1 MPETQYDDAS
11 AYRYYRTV
19 TSIAGSDV
27 DIETMLR
34 QAIEATSAYLGARQA
49 FYLPCL
55 EGRLLD
61 TSTLK
66 VFDGEYWG
74 SPEGSLQPL
83 CDTVSDYAAT
93 TSGDVISH
101 EQWVLLVIDAAT
113 QPAIWIVLSV
123 DNEPGENTKSIL
135 SDAAKCMGYGL
146 KHRRREKEF
155 AATQR
160 SMEAITR
167 GMAETMAQLVQA
179 EKMSELGKLTAGIA
193 HEINNPVG
201 YIRSNLES
209 LASYMDSYQAFFSD
223 FERMLKKGEMSSQA
237 YASLKERH
245 DLAFLLE
252 DSRDIVDTNLTGVDR
267 ISNIVSEL
275 YAFSRRGEGKFKPLK
290 VGDVVER
297 CITLTRSQ
305 FDTHHEVIY
314 ENSAQHGMIS
324 GDSSQLEQV
333 FVNMMINAA
342 HAMPGGGTLT
352 LNVSET
358 PTQVQVRVADTGTGM
373 DKATRAKIFTPF
385 FTTKPT
391 GKGTGLGLAI
401 TQGILHA
408 HDAVTD
414 VSSEVNKG
422 TSFTM
427 RFPRVDAD
435 KQEES

>member
-1 MPETQYDDAS
+1 
-11 AYRYYRTV
+11 
-19 TSIAGSDV
+19 
-27 DIETMLR
+27 
-34 QAIEATSAYLGARQA
+34 
-49 FYLPCL
+49 
-55 EGRLLD
+55 
-61 TSTLK
+61 
-66 VFDGEYWG
+66 
-74 SPEGSLQPL
+74 
-83 CDTVSDYAAT
+83 
-93 TSGDVISH
+93 
-101 EQWVLLVIDAAT
+101 
-113 QPAIWIVLSV
+113 
-123 DNEPGENTKSIL
+123 
-135 SDAAKCMGYGL
+135 
-146 KHRRREKEF
+146 
-155 AATQR
+155 
-160 SMEAITR
+160 
-167 GMAETMAQLVQA
+167 
-179 EKMSELGKLTAGIA
+179 
-193 HEINNPVG
+193 
-201 YIRSNLES
+201 
-209 LASYMDSYQAFFSD
+209 
-223 FERMLKKGEMSSQA
+223 MSSQA

-252 DSRDIVDTNLTGVDR
+252 DSRDIVETNLTGVDR

-290 VGDVVER
+290 VGEVVER

-305 FDTHHEVIY
+305 FDTHHQVIY
-314 ENSAQHGMIS
+314 ENSAQHGMIR

-358 PTQVQVRVADTGTGM
+358 PSQVQVRVADTGTGM

-435 KQEES
+435 KQEEA

>member
-66 VFDGEYWG
+66 VFDGEHWG

-123 DNEPGENTKSIL
+123 DNEPGENTKTIL
-135 SDAAKCMGYGL
+135 SDAAKCMGNGL

-160 SMEAITR
+160 SMEAISR

-209 LASYMDSYQAFFSD
+209 LASYMDSYLAFFSD
-223 FERMLKKGEMSSQA
+223 FERMLKKRRDVF
-237 YASLKERH
+237 ASLCVFERT
-245 DLAFLLE
+245 
-252 DSRDIVDTNLTGVDR
+252 SRL
-267 ISNIVSEL
+267 SVS
-275 YAFSRRGEGKFKPLK
+275 AGRQS
-290 VGDVVER
+290 
-297 CITLTRSQ
+297 
-305 FDTHHEVIY
+305 
-314 ENSAQHGMIS
+314 
-324 GDSSQLEQV
+324 
-333 FVNMMINAA
+333 
-342 HAMPGGGTLT
+342 
-352 LNVSET
+352 
-358 PTQVQVRVADTGTGM
+358 
-373 DKATRAKIFTPF
+373 
-385 FTTKPT
+385 
-391 GKGTGLGLAI
+391 
-401 TQGILHA
+401 
-408 HDAVTD
+408 
-414 VSSEVNKG
+414 
-422 TSFTM
+422 
-427 RFPRVDAD
+427 
-435 KQEES
+435 